1 MIALDTNA
9 LVRLLVD
16 SADAPEQSAR
26 VRALVADAERMGRRV
41 YVGDVVLAELV
52 WVLTR
57 AMRVPRDGVLAAIES
72 LLATPVFA
80 FEDAEGISIALM
92 ETAVGGPGLAD
103 LLIVR
108 AARRAG
114 AEALYTFDRRMLKLG
129 GVQEP

>member
-57 AMRVPRDGVLAAIES
+57 AMRVSRDGVLAAIES